1 MADTW
6 TIDSTGIRQS
16 TKLASHGTGF
26 LDVWEVPYE
35 ITSGP
40 ARGVAG
46 VVNVPASM
54 YNAENVARI
63 VQAAVDAHTEV
74 AAL

>member
-6 TIDSTGIRQS
+6 VVDNTGIRQS
-16 TKLASHGTGF
+16 TKLSTHGTGF
-26 LDVWEVPYE
+26 TDVWEVPYR

-40 ARGVAG
+40 AQGVSG
-46 VVNVPASM
+46 VVSVPADL
-54 YNAENVARI
+54 YNAENVARVI
-63 VQAAVDAHTEV
+63 QAAVDAHTEV